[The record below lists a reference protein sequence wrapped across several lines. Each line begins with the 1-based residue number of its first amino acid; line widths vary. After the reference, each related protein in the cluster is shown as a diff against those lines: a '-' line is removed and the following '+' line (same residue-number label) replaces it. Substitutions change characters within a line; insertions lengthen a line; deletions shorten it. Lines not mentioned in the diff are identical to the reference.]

1 MRHFS
6 NNGQPRNP
14 TNSYS
19 EYKRKR
25 QQEQRKRRKQQN
37 RQTSN
42 SRQSNKQKNHFQK
55 HSMYGPPPNSPI
67 AEMKAESADL
77 KNSIQQLNHTVT
89 NIHSCARNMYDQFSD
104 ILNNLCESNIRLVSS
119 LEVIATRLE
128 NLSKELADI

>member
-1 MRHFS
+1 MRHF
-6 NNGQPRNP
+6 NGPPRNP
-14 TNSYS
+14 TNSYA

-25 QQEQRKRRKQQN
+25 DREEKRRRKQQN
-37 RQTSN
+37 RQTSTG
-42 SRQSNKQKNHFQK
+42 RQPNKQKTHFQK
-55 HSMYGPPPNSPI
+55 NSMYGPPPNSPI

-77 KNSIQQLNHTVT
+77 RNSIEQLNHTVT
-89 NIHSCARNMYDQFSD
+89 SIHSCARNMYDQFSD